1 MDFYYKKPVQAVE
14 VITEPIIIVPEKQYS
29 SLMIQTD
36 PIIDEREVPEPVQL
50 NIPR

>member
-1 MDFYYKKPVQAVE
+1 MDLYFKKPVQAVE
-14 VITEPIIIVPEKQYS
+14 VITEPIIIVPEKQYF